1 MPPRKNATPKA
12 PEETPKVTPTGFPK
26 DLDWDD
32 LTNYISA
39 EGFSVK
45 NAFRP
50 PAPAASPEQI
60 RFNQSPSAPR
70 VIYFPSL
77 EEENVWAK
85 VVWSYRFSLL
95 AYSVESLT
103 MERVEKEVTTTRK
116 EVVYEERQQ

>member
-1 MPPRKNATPKA
+1 MPPRKNATKTQ
-12 PEETPKVTPTGFPK
+12 EETPQVTPTGFPK
-26 DLDWDD
+26 DLDWTE

-39 EGFSVK
+39 AGFSVK

-60 RFNQSPSAPR
+60 RFNQPPSAPR
-70 VIYFPSL
+70 VIFFPSL

-103 MERVEKEVTTTRK
+103 MERVEKEITTTRK